1 MARLRRS
8 DLTEPGITRRRRGR
22 GFEYKRQDGTRV
34 RDRRVLS
41 RVADLRI
48 PPAWKDVWISADELG
63 HVQATGLDDAGRK
76 QYLYHPDWR
85 TRRDQMKF
93 DEMTEFAAALPELR
107 ERLESDMSGDEP
119 SRERVLAGAVRL
131 LDLGF
136 FRIGGERYAKENK
149 TYGLATVKKSHVT
162 CSRDSVLFD
171 FKAKG
176 SKRHKRE
183 LSEPEVQRLVREL
196 KRRRGGG
203 EELLAYKNGRR
214 WHDVSSA
221 DINAYIKEVTGGEFS
236 AKDFRTWN
244 ATVLAAVSI
253 ATLDDGAETA
263 AARKR
268 VVAKAVKKVAA
279 YLDNTPAVCRGSYI
293 DPRVIDRYEGGITIA
308 DRLDEIV
315 DDTEPS
321 EFPERDEIE
330 KAVLELIG

>member
-1 MARLRRS
+1 H
-8 DLTEPGITRRRRGR
+8 I
-22 GFEYKRQDGTRV
+22 
-34 RDRRVLS
+34 
-41 RVADLRI
+41 
-48 PPAWKDVWISADELG
+48 
-63 HVQATGLDDAGRK
+63 QATGVDDAGRK

-85 TRRDQMKF
+85 TRRDQLKF
-93 DEMTEFAAALPELR
+93 DEMTEFAAALPRLR
-107 ERLESDMSGDEP
+107 KRLERDLRGDEP

-136 FRIGGERYAKENK
+136 FRVGGERYAKENR

-162 CSRDSVLFD
+162 CERDAVVFD
-171 FKAKG
+171 YRAKG

-183 LSEPEVQRLVREL
+183 ISEPEVERLVREL

-203 EELLAYKNGRR
+203 EELLAYKDGRR
-214 WHDVSSA
+214 WRDVSSA

-244 ATVLAAVSI
+244 ATVLAAASI
-253 ATLDDGAETA
+253 AVLDDGAESA

-268 VVAKAVKKVAA
+268 VVTKAVKKVAS
-279 YLDNTPAVCRGSYI
+279 YLDNTPAVCRSAYI
-293 DPRVIDRYEGGITIA
+293 DPRVIDRYEAGATIA
-308 DRLDEIV
+308 DRLEEIV
-315 DDTEPS
+315 EDAEPS